1 MVYNLYFF
9 RKTKSEK
16 AIPFRHLIATSLSS
30 SSLDHILAPLPHTL
44 LHPSTQRTWI
54 KKEVGRSPTASQSV
68 KGSKQTDTRYLKD
81 LLHRGYT
88 TVSGSYGL
96 SMSACQREGGRGQTY
111 CRSELPSPQIL
122 GLSRCFRSWSKHP
135 CQNNRT
141 FSELVKT

>member
-1 MVYNLYFF
+1 MVYNLYFFFF

-96 SMSACQREGGRGQTY
+96 SMSACQREGGNRHTVGASYPALGYLDCPDVSDPGASIHVRIT
-111 CRSELPSPQIL
+111 ELFQ
-122 GLSRCFRSWSKHP
+122 SW
-135 CQNNRT
+135 
-141 FSELVKT
+141 